1 MHDVESFGLL
11 VAAVAL
17 AASLAIVSNRVS
29 ELVRVPAPALFLVTG
44 ALVARLFPAADVL
57 SFEAVQRVVTIALV
71 VILFDGGMH
80 IGRRRFAESAGPIL
94 VLGVV
99 GTAFTAA
106 AVAVAGH
113 ELLDLGWQPSLAL
126 GAALA
131 ATDPAVVFSVLGRRE
146 VAGRAG
152 TTLEGES
159 GANDPVT
166 IALMVAL
173 LSATGAGWSS
183 IGSGLAAFG
192 LQMGVGF
199 AVGAA
204 GGRLL
209 LLTMRHVPLP
219 SAGLYSVR
227 ALAAA
232 LSLYGLATVAHG
244 SGFLAVFVAGILIGD
259 ERAPHK
265 LDIERFHGALASLG
279 ELVAFAVLG
288 LTIDLRS
295 LQAADWLT
303 GLAIGALLIFV
314 IRPLFIGLLLTPM
327 RMSRGERLFIVWAG
341 LKGAVPIL
349 LGTFTITAHVDQA
362 QRIYGVIFVVVLLS
376 VVLQGGLVPAVAHA
390 LGVPM
395 REIDPEPWAF
405 GVRLQHEPDGV
416 REFTV
421 HPGSAADAVAI
432 RDLPGEDVWIS
443 IVTRDGNLIPVTGD
457 TVLTAG
463 DRVVLFGDPESAD
476 AAGQLF
482 G

>member
-11 VAAVAL
+11 IAAVGI
-17 AASLAIVSNRVS
+17 AASLAIISNRLA
-29 ELVRVPAPALFLVTG
+29 ERVRVPAPALFLV
-44 ALVARLFPAADVL
+44 AAAVLVQIFPSLDVL
-57 SFEAVQRVVTIALV
+57 SFQAVQRVVTIALV

-80 IGRRRFAESAGPIL
+80 IGRRRFAEAAGPIL
-94 VLGVV
+94 VLGVI

-106 AVAVAGH
+106 AVAAAGH
-113 ELLDLGWQPSLAL
+113 ELLGLGWQGSLAL

-131 ATDPAVVFSVLGRRE
+131 ATDPAVVFSVLGKRE

-173 LSATGAGWSS
+173 LAATGSGWNA
-183 IGSGLAAFG
+183 IGGGLLEFARQVG
-192 LQMGVGF
+192 IGF
-199 AVGAA
+199 AVGVA
-204 GGRLL
+204 GGWLL
-209 LLTMRHVPLP
+209 LAMMRRMALP
-219 SAGLYSVR
+219 GAGLYSVR

-265 LDIERFHGALASLG
+265 ADIERFHGALASLG

-288 LTIDLRS
+288 LTIDLDS
-295 LQAADWLT
+295 LDAGDWLA
-303 GLAIGALLIFV
+303 GLAMGALLTLV
-314 IRPLFIGLLLTPM
+314 IRPIFIGSLLVPM
-327 RMSRGERLFIVWAG
+327 RMNRGERLFIVWAG

-349 LGTFTITAHVDQA
+349 LGTFAITAHVAQA
-362 QRIYGVIFVVVLLS
+362 QRLYDVIFVVVLLS
-376 VVLQGGLVPAVAHA
+376 VVIQGGLVPLVARA

-395 REIDPEPWAF
+395 RAVEPEPWAF
-405 GVRLQHEPDGV
+405 GVRLPHEPAGVHRFSVAAGSTADG
-416 REFTV
+416 
-421 HPGSAADAVAI
+421 AKI

-443 IVTRDGNLIPVTGD
+443 IVVRAGRLVPVSGETM
-457 TVLTAG
+457 LAAG
-463 DRVVLFGDPESAD
+463 DQVVLFAEPGSAD
-476 AAGQLF
+476 VAAEMF
-482 G
+482 A